1 MSRSVRTRAERSGH
15 RFPSPLQPRTDCGGA
30 RMEGGVARAEATG
43 GAAVPVLDPALEAR
57 GRLVRHAVA
66 TVLDALGEHVSV
78 YQAHAQKWGEVAAD
92 PATAK
97 LPVLPQAIRHA
108 GQKLPATPPHLIPAH
123 KAFVKT
129 VDRLRKQFRGD
140 APKPA
145 ARRALTKRDS
155 LSAAVRGCFRV
166 LPSVRC
172 LRLLTMLPTLVLPL
186 FFGRVQSFAEPVPGW
201 PVGQEALLTALAEW
215 VRAEA
220 ADVRIATGRRSAVT
234 DRSAWVCF
242 DAGANHG
249 VGWEVPPP
257 TGYDTLAGPVGCS
270 STPFWAVVVM
280 YVRVPDAEVAPSA
293 SARHDG
299 GGGGHDLRNTRES
312 AQRRTAR
319 TT

>member
-1 MSRSVRTRAERSGH
+1 
-15 RFPSPLQPRTDCGGA
+15 
-30 RMEGGVARAEATG
+30 MEGGVARAEATG

-220 ADVRIATGRRSAVT
+220 ADVRIATPRADGAAAKRYVAMLLRSRIV
-234 DRSAWVCF
+234 RPGSA
-242 DAGANHG
+242 
-249 VGWEVPPP
+249 
-257 TGYDTLAGPVGCS
+257 
-270 STPFWAVVVM
+270 STPVQTTVWAGKC
-280 YVRVPDAEVAPSA
+280 RRRQATTRLRARLVA
-293 SARHDG
+293 ARRLSG
-299 GGGGHDLRNTRES
+299 PWSSCMCGFQTLK
-312 AQRRTAR
+312 
-319 TT
+319 

>member
-1 MSRSVRTRAERSGH
+1 
-15 RFPSPLQPRTDCGGA
+15 
-30 RMEGGVARAEATG
+30 MEGGVARAEATG

-220 ADVRIATGRRSAVT
+220 ADVRIATPRGQTVRRQSGTWLCSGSGPAASA
-234 DRSAWVCF
+234 
-242 DAGANHG
+242 
-249 VGWEVPPP
+249 
-257 TGYDTLAGPVGCS
+257 
-270 STPFWAVVVM
+270 
-280 YVRVPDAEVAPSA
+280 APSA
-293 SARHDG
+293 GPSRGLARGCAKLPGRSARHARSDSTW
-299 GGGGHDLRNTRES
+299 RYS
-312 AQRRTAR
+312 CTAAS
-319 TT
+319 

>member
-1 MSRSVRTRAERSGH
+1 
-15 RFPSPLQPRTDCGGA
+15 
-30 RMEGGVARAEATG
+30 MEGGVARAEATG

-186 FFGRVQSFAEPVPGW
+186 FFGRVQSFGFAEPVPGW

-220 ADVRIATGRRSAVT
+220 ADVRIATPRADGAAAKRYVAMLGEWAGRIGGTQQATTRSHPSRT
-234 DRSAWVCF
+234 SPSPPVCLR
-242 DAGANHG
+242 A
-249 VGWEVPPP
+249 
-257 TGYDTLAGPVGCS
+257 
-270 STPFWAVVVM
+270 
-280 YVRVPDAEVAPSA
+280 
-293 SARHDG
+293 AR
-299 GGGGHDLRNTRES
+299 
-312 AQRRTAR
+312 QRRPRFHAR
-319 TT
+319 ARGQASDLM